1 MSISRFMVGAFEQK
15 LSFDPVMF
23 EIAGRIILHV
33 KTIVR
38 NKDYL
43 SLLFVTDVISPKIEQ
58 VNFNNHS
65 PVPILWKSKY
75 LLSLA

>member
-1 MSISRFMVGAFEQK
+1 
-15 LSFDPVMF
+15 VMF

-33 KTIVR
+33 KTIVG

-43 SLLFVTDVISPKIEQ
+43 SLLLYTDAISSQIEQ

-75 LLSLA
+75 LLRLA